1 MQSEFYLVEMFGTA
15 PKQNLTENSYFKI
28 STSNLEHN
36 LFRFIALIFGGF
48 LFVFACFG
56 KYIVILCTFHNK
68 L

>member
-1 MQSEFYLVEMFGTA
+1 MQSKFYLVEMFGTA

-48 LFVFACFG
+48 LFFCMFW
-56 KYIVILCTFHNK
+56 KIYILFTFLK
-68 L
+68 